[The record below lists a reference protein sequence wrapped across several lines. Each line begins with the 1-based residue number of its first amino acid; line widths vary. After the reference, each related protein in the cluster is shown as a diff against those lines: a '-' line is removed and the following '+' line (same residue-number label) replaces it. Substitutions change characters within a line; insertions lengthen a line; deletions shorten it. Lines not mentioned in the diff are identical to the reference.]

1 MRSLLLSLFFFTA
14 AHAAEKP
21 NIILILADDLGMNDL
36 ACYGRAEHRTPNL
49 DRLANDG
56 MRFTAAYTA
65 QPICSPSR
73 AALMTGKCPARLHLT
88 NFLPGRADA
97 PSQKLLQPRIEGQL
111 PLEEITIAELL
122 RDAGY
127 ATGCFGKWH
136 LGGAGFG
143 PKAQGF
149 ETVLMTEPT
158 TDPSATEGGKGE
170 YAVTAAAVS
179 FIEANRDKP
188 FFCYVPHNS
197 PHIPLAAKAELV
209 EKNKAAFHPTYAA
222 MIESLDDA
230 VGILLRKVAELG
242 LAERTIFIF
251 TSDNGGLHVLEA
263 QNTPATHNAPG
274 RAGKGYL
281 YEGGIREPLIVRW
294 PGKIPAGKLCESP
307 VVLTDLVPT
316 LLEFA
321 GVDTAKTSGP
331 LDGVSIAKL
340 LRGEPMPPRTLF
352 WHFPNYTNQ
361 GGRPASALRDGHW
374 KLVEQ
379 LEDNSLELYDLA
391 KDPGETKNLAA
402 TDPSTAAELRK
413 KLSTWRLSVG
423 AQMPE
428 PNPDFDAAK
437 HRALYLDA
445 DSSFLKAAATA
456 EKTAAL
462 WQAWRAAMGAAV
474 KGTRVHVTPAKGD
487 IRLFGDTAK
496 IHGEKARYEPQSYKN
511 TVGFWVNKDDWAEW
525 DFTVPVAGKY
535 EVEVTQGAGK
545 GSGGAEVAVE
555 IAGQTFKFIVQE
567 TGHFQNF
574 IQRTIG
580 TVELPAGPA
589 NIAVKP
595 QTKPGGAVMDLRR
608 IVLRP
613 L

>member
-1 MRSLLLSLFFFTA
+1 MRALLLLLILSA
-14 AHAAEKP
+14 ATYAAEKP
-21 NIILILADDLGMNDL
+21 NIVLILADDLGINDL
-36 ACYGRAEHRTPNL
+36 ACYGRAEHHTPNL
-49 DRLANDG
+49 DQLASEG
-56 MRFTAAYTA
+56 MRFTAAYCA

-136 LGGAGFG
+136 LGGDGFG
-143 PKAQGF
+143 PSEQGF
-149 ETVLMTEPT
+149 GTVLITQPNT
-158 TDPSATEGGKGE
+158 KPSATEGGKGE

-179 FIEANRDKP
+179 FIEANKDKP
-188 FFCYVPHNS
+188 FFCYVPHNT
-197 PHIPLAAKAELV
+197 PHIPLGAKAELM
-209 EKNKAAFHPTYAA
+209 EKNKAAFNPTYAA
-222 MIESLDDA
+222 MIESLDDT
-230 VGILLRKVAELG
+230 VGILMRKVTDLG
-242 LAERTIFIF
+242 LAERTVFIF

-263 QNTPATHNAPG
+263 PTTPATHNTPS

-281 YEGGIREPLIVRW
+281 YEGGIREPLIIRW
-294 PGKIPAGKLCESP
+294 PGKVPAAKLCESP

-331 LDGVSIAKL
+331 LDGVSLAKL
-340 LRGEPMPPRTLF
+340 LRAEPMPPRTLY

-361 GGRPASALRDGHW
+361 GGRPASALRDGDW

-379 LEDNSLELYDLA
+379 LEDNSLELYNLA
-391 KDPGETKNLAA
+391 NDPSETKNLAA
-402 TDPSTAAELRK
+402 TEAKTAEELHK
-413 KLSTWRLSVG
+413 KLTAWRLSVG
-423 AQMPE
+423 AQMPV
-428 PNPDFDAAK
+428 PNPAFVPAQ
-437 HRALYLDA
+437 HRAIYEDA
-445 DSSFLKAAATA
+445 DSSSLKPDT
-456 EKTAAL
+456 TAAL
-462 WQAWRAAMGAAV
+462 TAPKWQAWHTAMSAAI
-474 KGTRVHVTPAKGD
+474 KGQRVLVTPAKGD

-525 DFTVPVAGKY
+525 DFTVPAAGSY
-535 EVEVTQGAGK
+535 EIEITQGAGK

-580 TVELPAGPA
+580 TVQLPAGPA